1 MKRRIKSLDRV
12 RRLQEKLYHLSVWR
26 LSMEA
31 GVFGGGGRSVKRLR
45 LNCEGV
51 SRRIGGFVHDFGR
64 WRKGRASGVV
74 GQGVQLADR
83 RSVSNIR
90 QRICDG
96 CAAVGVG

>member
-1 MKRRIKSLDRV
+1 MSIKPPSDIVLDVARNADADIAATATRR
-12 RRLQEKLYHLSVWR
+12 
-26 LSMEA
+26 
-31 GVFGGGGRSVKRLR
+31 RSVKRLR